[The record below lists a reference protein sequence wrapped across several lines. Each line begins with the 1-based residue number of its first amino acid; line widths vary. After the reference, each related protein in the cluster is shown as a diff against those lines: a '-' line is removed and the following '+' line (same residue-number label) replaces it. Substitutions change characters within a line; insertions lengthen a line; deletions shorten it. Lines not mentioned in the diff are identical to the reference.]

1 MNFSLDQSWG
11 IESVSQNFKEDD
23 GKTRMGSWHKRR
35 DLPIWEKQIANDQK
49 NTGQSCLSQGLQICL
64 SSQLISICV
73 NLNIQRFSTN
83 FPSIRELQVAN
94 NNCNYLQTDL
104 YNSLHD

>member
-35 DLPIWEKQIANDQK
+35 RDLPIWEKQITVDDQDPTILLFDDSVWVEK
-49 NTGQSCLSQGLQICL
+49 ENESPVMEQ
-64 SSQLISICV
+64 
-73 NLNIQRFSTN
+73 
-83 FPSIRELQVAN
+83 A
-94 NNCNYLQTDL
+94 
-104 YNSLHD
+104 

>member
-35 DLPIWEKQIANDQK
+35 DLPIWEKQIAVDDQDPLFDDSVWVEKNDARQVPIWYL
-49 NTGQSCLSQGLQICL
+49 SCTYLAHIIYLYGTYPLPIHYLSI
-64 SSQLISICV
+64 
-73 NLNIQRFSTN
+73 T
-83 FPSIRELQVAN
+83 
-94 NNCNYLQTDL
+94 
-104 YNSLHD
+104 

>member
-35 DLPIWEKQIANDQK
+35 DLPIWEKQIAVDDQDPLFDDSVWVEKNDARIM
-49 NTGQSCLSQGLQICL
+49 GQ
-64 SSQLISICV
+64 
-73 NLNIQRFSTN
+73 
-83 FPSIRELQVAN
+83 A
-94 NNCNYLQTDL
+94 
-104 YNSLHD
+104 